1 MKFVLLA
8 LACASAV
15 HALQPTHAL
24 NNPCI
29 DASSAQSN
37 QPWCNV
43 SLPIDERVA
52 DMLSRMT
59 ISEKID
65 NLDTDAGTAALVYC
79 G

>member
-15 HALQPTHAL
+15 RADSSL

-29 DASSAQSN
+29 DASSAQSK

-52 DMLSRMT
+52 DMISRMT
-59 ISEKID
+59 VAEKID
-65 NLDTDAGTAALVYC
+65 NMDTNAGEP
-79 G
+79 